1 MNVINDYY
9 LLKPNGDQLRRLKEC
24 DFNLPGNK
32 NRNIPLSLKNTKDPL
47 LILFYYNRTDIDI
60 LKRWEEV
67 GKENIRTDKIKIGS
81 NEENIGRGSNEENIG
96 RGSNEEDTGRGSNE
110 ENRGIGSN
118 EENRGIGSNEE
129 KEININ
135 AGFVNLDY
143 EKDIYNYFVNIP
155 YSNPFRWATI
165 NPEDKNYFII
175 FYYNSYPQYYY
186 KGFINR
192 FLISEEF
199 KDWSKK
205 LNDSEDEKGTKFKKI
220 GNKYIGDDSYYRVK
234 IKRPLLDKNDEI
246 FEINKGDIYKIITD
260 NQDNYQLIDFESK
273 KVNNVVFVGKIY
285 EFETI
290 FQRVEPDK
298 SNKRKKKEIILEP
311 DMFSL
316 NFAEKEKAEALRDLY
331 STLSGRSSD
340 SFDFTN

>member
-81 NEENIGRGSNEENIG
+81 NEENAG
-96 RGSNEEDTGRGSNE
+96 RGSNEEDT
-110 ENRGIGSN
+110 
-118 EENRGIGSNEE
+118 GIGSNEE

-192 FLISEEF
+192 YLISTEF
-199 KDWSKK
+199 ENWSEK
-205 LNDSEDEKGTKFKKI
+205 LNNSEDEKGTKFKKI

-234 IKRPLLDKNDEI
+234 IKRPLLDKNDQI
-246 FEINKGDIYKIITD
+246 FEINRGDIYKIITD

-273 KVNNVVFVGKIY
+273 KVNNVVFEGKIY

-290 FQRVEPDK
+290 FQRIEPDK

-316 NFAEKEKAEALRDLY
+316 NFAEKEKAKALRDLY
-331 STLSGRSSD
+331 STLSGRSSN